1 MIVQIRNYLPA
12 FLLLM
17 TLIFIWVWNR
27 HVTPEHHGALKPAE
41 IVCLDGDACKNK
53 ARLKIGFSPDPV
65 VVEAEIK
72 VKLYLSDG
80 WYLKNA
86 WVEGVNMY
94 MGKSPLIIEDI
105 HHQNKEITAIM
116 FLGSCS
122 EPKMHWRITTE
133 WQADKDE
140 LGLSANQTVIS
151 TYDFFTNR

>member
-1 MIVQIRNYLPA
+1 MQIRNYLPV

-17 TLIFIWVWNR
+17 TLVFIGVWNKL
-27 HVTPEHHGALKPAE
+27 VIPEHDNALSPTE
-41 IVCLDGDACKNK
+41 TVCLDGDACLNK
-53 ARLKIGFSPDPV
+53 ARLQIAFSPDPV
-65 VVEAEIK
+65 VVEAEIR

-80 WYLKNA
+80 WNLKKA

-133 WQADKDE
+133 WQADKDA